1 MTWYVD
7 LESDPEGTILDPQCI
22 HYNKEFCTIYNMT
35 SLSRIPK
42 SDPMEGRLQDML
54 RYNMEKHAGQP
65 IDTLAT
71 SRRYSSN

>member
-1 MTWYVD
+1 
-7 LESDPEGTILDPQCI
+7 
-22 HYNKEFCTIYNMT
+22 MT

-71 SRRYSSN
+71 SRRYI

>member
-1 MTWYVD
+1 MHTF
-7 LESDPEGTILDPQCI
+7 ILYFI
-22 HYNKEFCTIYNMT
+22 T
-35 SLSRIPK
+35 SMSRIPK

-71 SRRYSSN
+71 SRRYSSNFRTVKSLRRPHT